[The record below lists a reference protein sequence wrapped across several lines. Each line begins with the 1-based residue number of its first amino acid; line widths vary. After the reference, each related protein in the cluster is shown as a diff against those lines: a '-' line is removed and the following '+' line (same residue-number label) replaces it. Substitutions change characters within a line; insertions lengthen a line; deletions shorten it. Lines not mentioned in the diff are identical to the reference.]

1 VRVFQ
6 RLIKGFK
13 SMPAIA
19 VRTMVGALLG
29 TGDMASDVVT
39 IVTLFGLGHLDSA
52 YALLTMV
59 LPEHHRAGG
68 GPESPVFFS
77 HGCMVSWFRRC

>member
-1 VRVFQ
+1 
-6 RLIKGFK
+6 
-13 SMPAIA
+13 MPAIA

-59 LPEHHRAGG
+59 CLNITAQVGDPSR
-68 GPESPVFFS
+68 PSFFR
-77 HGCMVSWFRRC
+77 MAAW

>member
-19 VRTMVGALLG
+19 VRTMVGTLLS

-59 LPEHHRAGG
+59 CLNIAAQVGTRVARL
-68 GPESPVFFS
+68 FFR
-77 HGCMVSWFRRC
+77 GCMVSWFRRC